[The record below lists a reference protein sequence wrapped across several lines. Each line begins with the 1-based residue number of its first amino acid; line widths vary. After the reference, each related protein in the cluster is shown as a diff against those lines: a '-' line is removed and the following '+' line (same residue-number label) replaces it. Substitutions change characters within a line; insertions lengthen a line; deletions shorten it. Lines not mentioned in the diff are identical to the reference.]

1 MCRYFE
7 ASRLETVAFEAFTRE
22 ALPEG
27 FAVNLGKSE
36 EEQQQ
41 QQQQQQDQVSELAQD
56 EDNHRRGEDIQEE
69 QKHEGH
75 GKMKMSAKTSAKDI
89 EEQKKTSVKDV
100 EEQKTR
106 GSR

>member
-27 FAVNLGKSE
+27 FAVNLGKSG
-36 EEQQQ
+36 Q

-75 GKMKMSAKTSAKDI
+75 GKMKMSAKTSVKDI
-89 EEQKKTSVKDV
+89 EEQKKTSVKSV
-100 EEQKTR
+100 
-106 GSR
+106 